1 MIARLLA
8 HLRQQWMGALA
19 LFLFLASGTAYAANT
34 VFSSDIVDGQV
45 KTADLDGGAVASEKV
60 ADQSLL
66 GRDVFDNTLKGAD
79 IDESTLSSIGG
90 GGAAGGDLT
99 GTYPNPTIAPDA
111 VGTFEVLNG
120 SLFGTDVAAESLTGT
135 DVVEPTLTPLDGHDS
150 FDSECDPGSNTFI
163 VCDDLTF
170 TLGRP
175 MEVSTTFVYG
185 FGTDGGDP
193 PWGGCKTTL
202 DGADKVT
209 GIFLTAE
216 DDSDFDLGGVPVV
229 DVMSLDAG
237 THTIGLE
244 CNESIPDSRD
254 IVIHDIGISAVELGF
269 D

>member
-19 LFLFLASGTAYAANT
+19 LFLLLASGTAYAGNT

-45 KTADLDGGAVASEKV
+45 KTPDLDGGAVTSEKV

-99 GTYPNPTIAPDA
+99 GTYPNRNRSRCGRLA
-111 VGTFEVLNG
+111 GGQQRL
-120 SLFGTDVAAESLTGT
+120 
-135 DVVEPTLTPLDGHDS
+135 VVHLRCQPRHPAWRRHRRVDPHPAGWAQA
-150 FDSECDPGSNTFI
+150 FAGRCDPGSGTYI
-163 VCDDLTF
+163 VCDELTF
-170 TLGRP
+170 TLGQP
-175 MEVSTTFVYG
+175 MEISATFVYG

-193 PWGGCKTTL
+193 PRGICKTTL
-202 DGADKVT
+202 DGADKDTDIV
-209 GIFLTAE
+209 LWSE
-216 DDSDFDLGGVPVV
+216 DDGDF
-229 DVMSLDAG
+229 SLAEADHRRHGPHRRDAYDRASRCSE
-237 THTIGLE
+237 LA
-244 CNESIPDSRD
+244 PDISD
-254 IVIHDIGISAVELGF
+254 IVLEDIGISVVELGF